1 MQCKIA
7 KGQRIKGGKSWGV
20 RCIRGRMMWLAKKDG
35 KVDND
40 GEAGKKVG
48 VQKDTSDKDKLRAL

>member
-1 MQCKIA
+1 
-7 KGQRIKGGKSWGV
+7 
-20 RCIRGRMMWLAKKDG
+20 MWLAKKDG